1 VLVLVLVLVPC
12 VLCPVS
18 CVLCP
23 ACVVVEGLSL
33 LNNSASFLLSLI
45 PLARALSTRLP
56 CALPI
61 LPQSPSIEK
70 TLFVYRNPQPS
81 PPTRRRSFRSLNRGP
96 SILPTSTFAASSF
109 PARVIHQ
116 IVLPARDA
124 GQPNAALPQ
133 SNSASSGSRPAL
145 SYLVLGAIAPCGR
158 AKNALCA
165 FQDFVRR
172 FRGIAVDFLLR
183 FRVLWPPIDSL
194 IGVQTTARSRPGQPA
209 VYNIVVS
216 EAQLD
221 STGLPAER
229 AIGLCPYICLCLTFG
244 SILWC

>member
-1 VLVLVLVLVPC
+1 LLQSRTFLCLC
-12 VLCPVS
+12 LCLCPVS

-45 PLARALSTRLP
+45 PLARALSTRLS

-61 LPQSPSIEK
+61 LPQSPSIGK

-81 PPTRRRSFRSLNRGP
+81 PPTRRRSFRSLKRGP

-183 FRVLWPPIDSL
+183 FRV
-194 IGVQTTARSRPGQPA
+194 
-209 VYNIVVS
+209 VV
-216 EAQLD
+216 A
-221 STGLPAER
+221 AN
-229 AIGLCPYICLCLTFG
+229 
-244 SILWC
+244 